1 MEISDAISM
10 VQKMIRNL
18 SKLEI
23 PAPQQMT
30 PVFQGGGEHI
40 LDTLTTYPYVQKYF
54 ERDKY
59 AASSKGPIIVEDDVW
74 IGRGSTILSGV
85 TVGKGAVIG
94 AESVVVHDV
103 PSYAIVAGNPARF
116 IRYRF
121 DTEIVERLKSL
132 DYSSIEL
139 EDIRSNFNIFEEK
152 INSSNIDNIIETI
165 QVLKRQ

>member
-1 MEISDAISM
+1 M
-10 VQKMIRNL
+10 
-18 SKLEI
+18 
-23 PAPQQMT
+23 
-30 PVFQGGGEHI
+30 
-40 LDTLTTYPYVQKYF
+40 TTYPYVQKYF

-59 AASSKGPIIVEDDVW
+59 AAFSKGPIIVEDDVW

-103 PSYAIVAGNPARF
+103 PPYAIVAGNPARF

-165 QVLKRQ
+165 QVLKR